1 MLKGVIIFQSVG
13 AFFIASIV
21 SSIKYLDSGSA
32 SSSTVSPYG
41 LFDVSKKVCM
51 AFYDSK
57 HNQSLTL
64 ATNI

>member
-32 SSSTVSPYG
+32 SSSTMSPYG

-51 AFYDSK
+51 AF
-57 HNQSLTL
+57 L
-64 ATNI
+64 